1 MYNLNMSVYRRIMVA
16 CILLALLG
24 GVFGTTQAQ
33 TSPDSEYID
42 ATRHWISGPFLK
54 TYHSV
59 SDPLLIF
66 GYPITREFR
75 DLATGRAMQYFQKS
89 RMVLLET
96 PTGEEV
102 QISPLGELMYNPS
115 EATPSP
121 IEVEGVYCRHFD
133 TTDKDVCY
141 NFLEFYN
148 KNNGEFILG
157 DPISNLEYRDGRLVQ
172 YFQNGRLEWHPEQ
185 APGLRVKVTDLGK
198 IYFDQNVNDP
208 SLTQPEKNNIPT
220 RSITLQAKAFVSS
233 AILSSGS
240 TQTIYVSVTDQ
251 NGNPI
256 ANAESSVVILLPNGL
271 KDTLRMPGTNSSG
284 ISETSYRVPQLQ
296 PKSVVQV
303 RVVVALQGENTTADT
318 WFRIWW

>member
-1 MYNLNMSVYRRIMVA
+1 MSVYRRIMVA

-66 GYPITREFR
+66 GYPITREYR
-75 DLATGRAMQYFQKS
+75 DPLTGRPVQYFQKC
-89 RMVLLET
+89 RMILVET
-96 PTGEEV
+96 LTGEEV

-115 EATPSP
+115 EATPAP
-121 IEVEGVYCRHFD
+121 IEVEGVYCRRFD
-133 TTDKDVCY
+133 ETGKDVCY
-141 NFLEFYN
+141 NFLKFY
-148 KNNGEFILG
+148 KENNGKFILG
-157 DPISNLEYRDGRLVQ
+157 NPISNLETRNDRMVQ
-172 YFQNGRLEWHPEQ
+172 YFQNGRLEWHPDQ
-185 APGLRVKVTDLGK
+185 APDLRVKVTDLGK
-198 IYFDQNVNDP
+198 IYFDQTVNDP

-220 RSITLQAKAFVSS
+220 QSIDLQAKAFVGT

-256 ANAESSVVILLPNGL
+256 ANAESSVAIKFSDELS
-271 KDTLRMPGTNSSG
+271 DTIRMPGTNSSG
-284 ISETSYRVPQLQ
+284 ISVASFRVPQLQ

-303 RVVVALQGENTTADT
+303 RVVVAFQGEKTTADT